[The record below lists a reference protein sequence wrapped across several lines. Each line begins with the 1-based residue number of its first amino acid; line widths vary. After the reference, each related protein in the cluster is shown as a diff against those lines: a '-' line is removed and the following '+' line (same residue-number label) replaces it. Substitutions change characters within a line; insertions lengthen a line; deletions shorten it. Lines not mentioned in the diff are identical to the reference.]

1 VITGEAVA
9 VKMESIDSKSPKL
22 CHEWKVY
29 KSLGS
34 AVGIP
39 RVVWF
44 GTERGY
50 KAMIMNL
57 LGPSLEDL
65 FTACNRTFSLKTVL
79 MLADQLVSDGP
90 HVLLHTNVFIY
101 FLTCRSPALNMSM
114 ITTMSIVT
122 SNPTTFS

>member
-9 VKMESIDSKSPKL
+9 VKMEPIDSETPKL
-22 CHEWKVY
+22 YHEWKVY

-39 RVVWF
+39 HVLWF
-44 GTERGY
+44 GTEQSY
-50 KAMIMNL
+50 KAMVMSF

-65 FTACNRTFSLKTVL
+65 LNACNRTFSLRTVL

-90 HVLLHTNVFIY
+90 HYAYNHFYILVDLPY
-101 FLTCRSPALNMSM
+101 
-114 ITTMSIVT
+114 
-122 SNPTTFS
+122 